1 MTPREEIW
9 SRAEDLLK
17 LAGRASR
24 SQTYYSSYEDAED
37 VVQDVALY
45 ALERADKYDP
55 ERAKLSTWL
64 YVSTLSCLHHK
75 QAALHATK
83 RGYGM
88 TTLGDEALEDVAAR
102 IDLEEDV
109 VERLDQEAAIAT
121 ILKAAE
127 KLTEKQR
134 DVLLKRYLEEIT
146 LDTLAAEYGLSR
158 QRICQILAK
167 AERVIRAQAAV
178 RRIARTRYEA

>member
-88 TTLGDEALEDVAAR
+88 TTLGEDAFADVAAYIDVAEDVA
-102 IDLEEDV
+102 
-109 VERLDQEAAIAT
+109 ERLDREAAMAT
-121 ILKAAE
+121 IL
-127 KLTEKQR
+127 
-134 DVLLKRYLEEIT
+134 
-146 LDTLAAEYGLSR
+146 
-158 QRICQILAK
+158 
-167 AERVIRAQAAV
+167 
-178 RRIARTRYEA
+178 